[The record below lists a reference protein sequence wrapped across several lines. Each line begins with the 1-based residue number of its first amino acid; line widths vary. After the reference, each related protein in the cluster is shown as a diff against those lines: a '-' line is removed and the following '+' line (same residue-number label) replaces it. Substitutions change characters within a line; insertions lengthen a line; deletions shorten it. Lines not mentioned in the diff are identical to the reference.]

1 MKRLLVILSFLTVS
15 LAAKAAF
22 ALNMEYYTYGGFEQ
36 IVGAFGKIALIF
48 SDSGFKAAIF
58 VAMVIGI
65 LFGGIA
71 LVMRAVGGRFSTLSW
86 GVPLMA
92 GYLVYAAMIV
102 PQGNLYIYDPVA
114 NRNQAVGGIPDGI
127 VFVAGTMNTIER
139 FVVDTIYTTS
149 TDPMSYQ
156 NDAGGRAF
164 NLMYD
169 MAQAGG
175 IQVDA
180 DIAASLKQYTNDCVL
195 FELQRPGTTL
205 TVNSLATSTDFTTQ
219 YALAA
224 SPSVYTVEYPGDT
237 TASCQA
243 AWAVLVS
250 QLTGGTMF
258 TNAIKDACSSA
269 GYNASNAQELAQC
282 TDTLAGVVNILAG
295 GTGYATSDVFKQMLI
310 GQTMNEVLL
319 DNSPS
324 LAMRVLANRNTG
336 SSLIGAGM
344 AANEWLPVFKAV
356 MTAVGLTLIPFLVI
370 FLPTPLAKK
379 ALYLICGIFVYI
391 TAWGVIDAIIHS
403 MAMDYATTT
412 LSGIITQGQ
421 LGMLSL
427 NFFSTG
433 PAQVLAVMGGM
444 RWGGMML
451 AGAVSAAFVGAGGSA
466 LGHMMGSAAGIA
478 QHAGSSAGMTVG
490 TPEGMARQL
499 NATEMAPVTIAN
511 AAKFRYED
519 RVNAGMAQKF
529 GTTESGMEMVGAFGA
544 GGAAAV
550 YRQMN
555 TGKAVRFGAGGAA
568 AEDMGLTSAYSA
580 NTFGAGAQLDEAS
593 NLQTMFK
600 SDAHSL
606 ANTRTAPQQAFN
618 DTAAARGMKPEDLA
632 LTLATKDVVANA
644 DTIMKYAQA
653 RGGISPHQAAG
664 ELGEI
669 AASQNYVNAASYDKA
684 RGVTGEEGQIR
695 TRTNENLNEAAKFAV
710 FSKFAQGLGLAK
722 DDNDFKS
729 MYDYHKMHHGE
740 DSLTLSNPGA
750 VSVLNQRMKDMGY
763 STHFKAGDRIRMN
776 FDEQG
781 NLVSAFAV
789 RGASRESSDITSEMK
804 GYELD
809 YLNVR
814 RQTTGFRGEHGF
826 MDTSYNYKRTIGTG
840 SVEMGRDAEGKPI
853 YGPGFREAYFDRKTG
868 ELAAETWTNKRTG
881 QFTGVE
887 YIDTGRK
894 DPETGK
900 SIKAPQWVTGTM
912 DLDKGGSYVVKDFR
926 SLSNQE
932 VVRGDGKFVSEMKV
946 DAGSGLRLYE
956 VGRGGQDMARVN
968 KLVLDEQSEARFTI
982 GGGFLADDKSQVKGW
997 QESVLWGTAA
1007 FEKGTDWYLK
1017 GKGMFPSAGQKPGA
1031 GGESSGI
1038 GPGSSQAKEF
1048 EEYFNRMNEVRRT
1061 KAAHSAGNY
1070 GVSVPSPMQTKTT
1083 LTPKS
1088 VEIKYPN

>member
-1 MKRLLVILSFLTVS
+1 MKRLLAVLSFLTIS

-22 ALNMEYYTYGGFEQ
+22 ALDMEYYTYGGFEQ
-36 IVGAFGKIALIF
+36 IVGAFSKMALIF
-48 SDSGFKAAIF
+48 SDSGFGAAVF
-58 VAMVIGI
+58 VAMVVGI

-102 PQGNLYIYDPVA
+102 PQGTLYIYDPVA

-127 VFVAGTMNTIER
+127 VFIAGAMNEIER
-139 FVVDTIYTTS
+139 FVVNTIYTTS

-156 NDAGGRAF
+156 NMAGGRAF

-175 IQVDA
+175 IPMDA
-180 DIAASLKQYTNDCVL
+180 DVAASLKQYTNDCVL

-205 TVNSLATSTDFTTQ
+205 TVNGLATSTDFTTQ
-219 YALAA
+219 FVLAA
-224 SPSVYTVEYPGDT
+224 SPAVYTVEYPGDT
-237 TASCQA
+237 TASCKDAWNVLLSKLTNA
-243 AWAVLVS
+243 A
-250 QLTGGTMF
+250 TF
-258 TNAIKDACSSA
+258 TNAVKAACANA
-269 GYNASNAQELAQC
+269 GYDASNAQELAQC
-282 TDTLAGVVNILAG
+282 NDTLAGVVNTLAG
-295 GTGYATSDVFKQMLI
+295 GTSYATSDVFKQMLI
-310 GQTMNEVLL
+310 GQTMNDVLL
-319 DNSPS
+319 DASPS
-324 LAMRVLANRNTG
+324 LAMTVLASRNTG
-336 SSLIGAGM
+336 SSLTGAGM

-356 MTAVGLTLIPFLVI
+356 MTAVAITLIPFLVI

-379 ALYLICGIFVYI
+379 ALYLICGLFVYI

-403 MAMDYATTT
+403 MAMEYAMTT

-451 AGAVSAAFVGAGGSA
+451 AGAVSAAFVGAGGSV
-466 LGHMMGSAAGIA
+466 LGQMTASSTGVA
-478 QHAGSSAGMTVG
+478 QRAGSSAGMTVG
-490 TPEGMARQL
+490 TPEGLARQL
-499 NATEMAPVTIAN
+499 SATETAPITIAN
-511 AAKFRYED
+511 AAKFRYSD

-529 GTTESGMEMVGAFGA
+529 GTTESGMELVDTFGGV
-544 GGAAAV
+544 GGAAGV

-568 AEDMGLTSAYSA
+568 AENMGLPAAYSA
-580 NTFGAGAQLDEAS
+580 NTFGAGAQLGEAS
-593 NLQTMFK
+593 NLQTMFG
-600 SDAHSL
+600 SDFQSL

-618 DTAAARGMKPEDLA
+618 ETAAARGMKPEDLA

-669 AASQNYVNAASYDKA
+669 MASQNYVNAASYDKA

-722 DDNDFKS
+722 DDNDFKA

-740 DSLTLSNPGA
+740 DSLTLSNQGA

-763 STHFKAGDRIRMN
+763 STRFKTGDRIRMT

-789 RGASRESSDITSEMK
+789 RGASRQVDDVTSVMNGYQGAYMNRTETDNFRYK
-804 GYELD
+804 GEDGMSYIGHAVHLGNGVTSFDGAVVGADGRE
-809 YLNVR
+809 YQGAAKFVNGKPVY
-814 RQTTGFRGEHGF
+814 TVFSGGKEGEVVEKYRVPT
-826 MDTSYNYKRTIGTG
+826 DGTG
-840 SVEMGRDAEGKPI
+840 KDGKPI
-853 YGPGFREAYFDRKTG
+853 LGPDGKPETTTQWGLSTYRYSSDGKNLAILNSNTLSTAEVNKNGFATTIQSQGGRVLNEDAVKGQSVAENHSYKIDKRVEAEVSMGSAFFNSRD
-868 ELAAETWTNKRTG
+868 L
-881 QFTGVE
+881 TGVTNTE
-887 YIDTGRK
+887 R
-894 DPETGK
+894 
-900 SIKAPQWVTGTM
+900 
-912 DLDKGGSYVVKDFR
+912 
-926 SLSNQE
+926 
-932 VVRGDGKFVSEMKV
+932 
-946 DAGSGLRLYE
+946 
-956 VGRGGQDMARVN
+956 MA
-968 KLVLDEQSEARFTI
+968 LI
-982 GGGFLADDKSQVKGW
+982 
-997 QESVLWGTAA
+997 TAA
-1007 FEKGTDWYLK
+1007 GFDYGTQKASQGLSLY
-1017 GKGMFPSAGQKPGA
+1017 GGIKGMRKGAGQLPTGA
-1031 GGESSGI
+1031 SGGPTNAERDEWKIYYERLRKSAD
-1038 GPGSSQAKEF
+1038 PGSAPPA
-1048 EEYFNRMNEVRRT
+1048 M
-1061 KAAHSAGNY
+1061 
-1070 GVSVPSPMQTKTT
+1070 PSSPRIT
-1083 LTPKS
+1083 LRPS
-1088 VEIKYPN
+1088 E

>member
-1 MKRLLVILSFLTVS
+1 MKRLLALLAFLAVS

-22 ALNMEYYTYGGFEQ
+22 ALDMEYYTYGGFEQ
-36 IVGAFGKIALIF
+36 IVGAFSKIALIF

-370 FLPTPLAKK
+370 FLPTPLAQK

-403 MAMDYATTT
+403 MAMDYAMTT

-466 LGHMMGSAAGIA
+466 LGHVMGSVTGTA

-490 TPEGMARQL
+490 TPEGMAKQL

-568 AEDMGLTSAYSA
+568 AENMGLTSAYSA
-580 NTFGAGAQLDEAS
+580 NTFGAGAQLGEAS
-593 NLQTMFK
+593 NLQTMFGN
-600 SDAHSL
+600 DAQSL

-632 LTLATKDVVANA
+632 LTLATKDVVANV
-644 DTIMKYAQA
+644 DTIMKYVQA

-684 RGVTGEEGQIR
+684 REITGEEGQIR

-710 FSKFAQGLGLAK
+710 LSKFAQGLGLAK
-722 DDNDFKS
+722 DDNDFKA

-740 DSLTLSNPGA
+740 DSLTLSNAGA
-750 VSVLNQRMKDMGY
+750 VSVLNQHMKDMGY

-776 FDEQG
+776 FDDQG

-789 RGASRESSDITSEMK
+789 RGASRQVDDVTQVMK
-804 GYELD
+804 GYQGAYMNRTETDNFRYKGEDGMSYVGHAVQLGNGVTTFD
-809 YLNVR
+809 GAVVGADGREYQGAAKFVNGKPVYTVFSGGKEGEVVEKYLVPTGR
-814 RQTTGFRGEHGF
+814 TGKDGKPALGSDGKPETTTQWGVSTYRYSSDGKNLAVLNSNTLSTAEVNKNGFATTIQSQGGRVLNEDAVKGQSVAENH
-826 MDTSYNYKRTIGTG
+826 SYKIDKRVEVEVSMG
-840 SVEMGRDAEGKPI
+840 SAFFNGRD
-853 YGPGFREAYFDRKTG
+853 
-868 ELAAETWTNKRTG
+868 L
-881 QFTGVE
+881 TGVTNTE
-887 YIDTGRK
+887 R
-894 DPETGK
+894 
-900 SIKAPQWVTGTM
+900 
-912 DLDKGGSYVVKDFR
+912 
-926 SLSNQE
+926 
-932 VVRGDGKFVSEMKV
+932 
-946 DAGSGLRLYE
+946 
-956 VGRGGQDMARVN
+956 MA
-968 KLVLDEQSEARFTI
+968 LI
-982 GGGFLADDKSQVKGW
+982 
-997 QESVLWGTAA
+997 TAA
-1007 FEKGTDWYLK
+1007 GFDYGTQKASQGLSLY
-1017 GKGMFPSAGQKPGA
+1017 GGIKGMRKGAGQLPTGA
-1031 GGESSGI
+1031 SGGPTNAERDEWKIYYERLRKSAD
-1038 GPGSSQAKEF
+1038 PGSAPPA
-1048 EEYFNRMNEVRRT
+1048 M
-1061 KAAHSAGNY
+1061 
-1070 GVSVPSPMQTKTT
+1070 PSSPRIT
-1083 LTPKS
+1083 LRPS
-1088 VEIKYPN
+1088 E

>member
-1 MKRLLVILSFLTVS
+1 MKRSLAFFFFLAVS
-15 LAAKAAF
+15 LASKAAF
-22 ALNMEYYTYGGFEQ
+22 ALDMEYYTYGGFEQ
-36 IVGAFGKIALIF
+36 IVGAFSKIALIF
-48 SDSGFKAAIF
+48 SDSGFKAAIG
-58 VAMVIGI
+58 VAMILGI
-65 LFGGIA
+65 LFGAIA

-102 PQGNLYIYDPVA
+102 PQGRLFIYDPVA
-114 NRNQAVGGIPDGI
+114 NRNQAVGGVPDGI
-127 VFVAGTMNTIER
+127 VFIAGTMNTIER

-149 TDPMSYQ
+149 TDSMSYQ
-156 NDAGGRAF
+156 NQAGGRAF

-175 IQVDA
+175 IPVDA
-180 DIAASLKQYTNDCVL
+180 DIAASLKRYTDDCVL

-205 TVNSLATSTDFTTQ
+205 TANGLATSADFISQ

-224 SPSVYTVEYPGDT
+224 SPSIFTVEYPGDN
-237 TASCQA
+237 TASCKD
-243 AWAVLVS
+243 AWAVLS
-250 QLTGGTMF
+250 TQLTGGAMF
-258 TNAIKDACSSA
+258 NNAMKDACANA
-269 GYNASNAQELAQC
+269 GYDVTNAQELAQC
-282 TDTLAGVVNILAG
+282 TDTLAGVVNTLAG
-295 GTGYATSDVFKQMLI
+295 GTGYAAMDIFKQMLI
-310 GQTMNEVLL
+310 GQTLNDVLL

-324 LAMRVLANRNTG
+324 LAMRVLANRNAG
-336 SSLIGAGM
+336 SSLVGAGM

-356 MTAVGLTLIPFLVI
+356 MTAVALTLIPFLVI

-379 ALYLICGIFVYI
+379 AVSLICGLFVYI
-391 TAWGVIDAIIHS
+391 TAWGAIDAIIHS
-403 MAMDYATTT
+403 MAMEYAMTT

-427 NFFSTG
+427 NFFSSG
-433 PAQVLAVMGGM
+433 PAKVLAVMGGM

-451 AGAVSAAFVGAGGSA
+451 AGAVSAAFVGAGGSV
-466 LGHMMGSAAGIA
+466 LGQMAGSAIGTA

-499 NATEMAPVTIAN
+499 SATETAPETMAN
-511 AAKFRYED
+511 AAKFRYSD

-529 GTTESGMEMVGAFGA
+529 GTTESGMELVDTFGGV
-544 GGAAAV
+544 GGAAGV

-568 AEDMGLTSAYSA
+568 AENMGLPAAYSA
-580 NTFGAGAQLDEAS
+580 NTFGAGAQLGEAS
-593 NLQTMFK
+593 NLQTMFGN
-600 SDAHSL
+600 DAQSL

-669 AASQNYVNAASYDKA
+669 AASQNYVNAQSYDKA
-684 RGVTGEEGQIR
+684 REVTGEEGQIR

-710 FSKFAQGLGLAK
+710 LSNLAQGLGIAK
-722 DDNDFKS
+722 DNNNFKA

-740 DSLTLSNPGA
+740 DSLTLSNPRA

-763 STHFKAGDRIRMN
+763 STRFKAGDRIRMN

-781 NLVSAFAV
+781 KVVSAFAV
-789 RGASRESSDITSEMK
+789 RGASRESSDITSEIK
-804 GYELD
+804 GYESN

-814 RQTTGFRGEHGF
+814 RETTGFRGEHGF
-826 MDTSYNYKRTIGTG
+826 MDTSFNYKSTIGTG
-840 SVEMGRDAEGKPI
+840 MVEMGRDAAGKPI
-853 YGPGFREAYFDRKTG
+853 YGAGFREAYFDRKTG

-887 YIDTGRK
+887 YVDTGRK
-894 DPETGK
+894 DPQTGK

-912 DLDKGGSYVVKDFR
+912 ELDKTGSYVVKDFR
-926 SLSNQE
+926 SISNQE

-946 DAGSGLRLYE
+946 DAGSGMRLYE
-956 VGRGGQDMARVN
+956 VGRGGQDMASVN

-982 GGGFLADDKSQVKGW
+982 AGGVLADDKSQVTAN
-997 QESVLWGTAA
+997 QERVLWLGAGLQ
-1007 FEKGTDWYLK
+1007 KGLDMT
-1017 GKGMFPSAGQKPGA
+1017 GQARQFRSTFQKPGTSEEPP
-1031 GGESSGI
+1031 GGSPTSKDMDEI
-1038 GPGSSQAKEF
+1038 ER
-1048 EEYFNRMNEVRRT
+1048 YFRRMNTVKNE
-1061 KAAHSAGNY
+1061 KAAHRAGNY
-1070 GVSVPSPMQTKTT
+1070 GTTLPSPAQPKTT
-1083 LTPKS
+1083 FRPRS
-1088 VEIKYPN
+1088 VETRYPD